1 MTYRSYADL
10 GGTQQPGAI
19 IPEAEGDLFHAPWEA
34 RIMALVVAMGGTGLS
49 NIDMNRSA
57 RETLP
62 NYRSLSYY
70 EIWLAALEKLVS
82 QKGIDGDASPPAK
95 RVLKAGMVA
104 AAITSNIPYSRA
116 ATQPARFAVGD
127 RVHTCSDE
135 KSHHTRLP
143 GYARGKNGVVQR
155 VHGVHVF
162 PDTNAQ
168 FLGESPQWLYNVAFE
183 ASELWGAKTRREIHR
198 LGGCVGTVPR
208 AVVTPGPP

>member
-19 IPEAEGDLFHAPWEA
+19 IPEAEGDLFHAPWEP
-34 RIMALVVAMGGTGLS
+34 RVMALVVAMGPTGLS

-70 EIWLAALEKLVS
+70 EIWLAALEKLVA
-82 QKGIDGDASPPAK
+82 QKVSGGDVLPTAK
-95 RVLKAGMVA
+95 RVLKADMVA
-104 AAITSNIPYSRA
+104 AAITTNNPFSRSP
-116 ATQPARFAVGD
+116 TQAARFAVGD
-127 RVHTCSDE
+127 RVHTCTEE

-162 PDTNAQ
+162 PDTHAHG
-168 FLGESPQWLYNVAFE
+168 LGESPQWLYNVAFE
-183 ASELWGAKTRREIHR
+183 ASELWGREHAGQSIISVDAWEPY
-198 LGGCVGTVPR
+198 LEP
-208 AVVTPGPP
+208 A